1 MAHLQGQ
8 CCCNSLSSRHSLAGT
23 PLTALRQFRLTA
35 PRQPLMVEARVHI
48 RFQRRGRKRIPS
60 FRLVAMN
67 SRDRRDGRPLEE
79 LGWYNPLSKETN
91 LNAPAIKKWLQQG
104 AQPSQTV
111 GDLLR
116 KAMILGEA
124 DFKRAGK
131 QNKLKPGF
139 AGGARKARS
148 AQDHAPV
155 RVMLPEVDLGNPP
168 QTPQTTA
175 IQQQRPYP
183 SPFQSV
189 CPFDTSPQTVAAGRV
204 GPPGLSLQLEGSCS
218 TSLDKERSC
227 QPVSAIPNLHSMKPT
242 LVPKPEA
249 IAGGFERVEVSMN
262 SMTHLFIPA
271 KVASY
276 LLPSALELATDPGRW
291 LLAGPN
297 GLPIILFDGCGGQ
310 WPMTCQCS
318 RSGIILQKG
327 WEAYASRSGLALG
340 DQLYLQ
346 RRGIIARPGC
356 IYLDARRMRS
366 PAILDSGMSTSEQLS
381 EDTQPLRRPS
391 AGKSSGIISA
401 IGSCQSPGR
410 ASPPGAPEGT
420 WSASAAAVAPRGR
433 SQPTVTSPRK
443 PLGQRTNQRAPPPPS
458 HPHQRLSS
466 KPLSRPRSAA
476 ARQLSLH
483 GQATALAV
491 SSPPGPSRL
500 PFPEVKPQPVKL
512 QEAGRTGS
520 GGISDEGK
528 NAEKP
533 LHQIDPAINGLS
545 PDLEAEEGELI
556 GGPEGNSPSEQMQDS
571 KTNMLRQESCNRSK
585 HEVVEDASLVSGDVP
600 APHGTAMT
608 SGSDPLISIERKITC
623 PTYCNRLHVTQTM
636 ALQLLPRVSDAQ
648 MKGDMSGS
656 RSTTSRTTG
665 QQQYQAL
672 FKFKLSLTD
681 EMGIQWPVQYEGFVS
696 SGQRHYRLTAGWTAL
711 VKQKQISVGDSVV
724 LERWTNDRTN
734 LRLRVINGGGAP
746 GKISAPRAS
755 STPSL
760 PRTSRGSRRTS
771 KAPASRDVDMLDPSS
786 CPSSEASRGT
796 APRTS
801 NRIYRCP
808 SRQLS
813 RGSSVLE
820 ESENDGLR
828 PSDMQAWAMGAPAP
842 SLAER
847 PTAPGRSRSSK
858 TPFLK
863 RSASIAGLPD
873 ESACLP
879 GVSAQGPLRRGR
891 KLMSLSMD
899 LGSLDSSK
907 RQNVEQAE
915 AAAPQTPGD
924 SIAIAVPRVS
934 RRKRSMQ
941 PTRAAESAWKTG
953 SDAAPSVVRS
963 RSAPAAA
970 FPTPPVRLAAPE
982 GATPI
987 PGWGAPAAASVPAK
1001 KPRSKICRTPRS
1013 AWSSPVHQPLSA
1025 TTNPISHAC
1034 TPCPAKSQ
1042 STADRVDDLT
1052 AGYNAAD
1059 RTPTANEEGP
1069 HAPATPAQPNRPPL
1083 DPVLASRALATLNL
1097 INAVGNSAANGV
1109 NDISE
1114 ILRQKFTGDAMAAT
1128 AGQ

>member
-1 MAHLQGQ
+1 
-8 CCCNSLSSRHSLAGT
+8 
-23 PLTALRQFRLTA
+23 
-35 PRQPLMVEARVHI
+35 
-48 RFQRRGRKRIPS
+48 
-60 FRLVAMN
+60 
-67 SRDRRDGRPLEE
+67 
-79 LGWYNPLSKETN
+79 
-91 LNAPAIKKWLQQG
+91 
-104 AQPSQTV
+104 
-111 GDLLR
+111 
-116 KAMILGEA
+116 
-124 DFKRAGK
+124 
-131 QNKLKPGF
+131 
-139 AGGARKARS
+139 
-148 AQDHAPV
+148 
-155 RVMLPEVDLGNPP
+155 
-168 QTPQTTA
+168 
-175 IQQQRPYP
+175 
-183 SPFQSV
+183 
-189 CPFDTSPQTVAAGRV
+189 
-204 GPPGLSLQLEGSCS
+204 
-218 TSLDKERSC
+218 
-227 QPVSAIPNLHSMKPT
+227 
-242 LVPKPEA
+242 
-249 IAGGFERVEVSMN
+249 MN

-410 ASPPGAPEGT
+410 ASPP
-420 WSASAAAVAPRGR
+420 
-433 SQPTVTSPRK
+433 
-443 PLGQRTNQRAPPPPS
+443 
-458 HPHQRLSS
+458 
-466 KPLSRPRSAA
+466 
-476 ARQLSLH
+476 
-483 GQATALAV
+483 
-491 SSPPGPSRL
+491 
-500 PFPEVKPQPVKL
+500 
-512 QEAGRTGS
+512 
-520 GGISDEGK
+520 
-528 NAEKP
+528 
-533 LHQIDPAINGLS
+533 
-545 PDLEAEEGELI
+545 
-556 GGPEGNSPSEQMQDS
+556 
-571 KTNMLRQESCNRSK
+571 
-585 HEVVEDASLVSGDVP
+585 GDVP

-1001 KPRSKICRTPRS
+1001 KPR
-1013 AWSSPVHQPLSA
+1013 
-1025 TTNPISHAC
+1025 
-1034 TPCPAKSQ
+1034 
-1042 STADRVDDLT
+1042 VDDLT